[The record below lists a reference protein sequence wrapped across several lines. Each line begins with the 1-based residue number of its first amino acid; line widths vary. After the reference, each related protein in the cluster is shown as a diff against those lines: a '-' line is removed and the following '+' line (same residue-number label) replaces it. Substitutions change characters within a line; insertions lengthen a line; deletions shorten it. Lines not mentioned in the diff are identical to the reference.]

1 MDKELF
7 IRAEKNETGGG
18 FIAISSDWAYPDI
31 WILTEYEPM
40 DNSLNMRLNDV
51 TMAALGIR
59 KGDGRCSQWEMSL
72 VGNEPNVV
80 WF

>member
-1 MDKELF
+1 
-7 IRAEKNETGGG
+7 
-18 FIAISSDWAYPDI
+18 
-31 WILTEYEPM
+31 M

-72 VGNEPNVV
+72 VGNEPNEV